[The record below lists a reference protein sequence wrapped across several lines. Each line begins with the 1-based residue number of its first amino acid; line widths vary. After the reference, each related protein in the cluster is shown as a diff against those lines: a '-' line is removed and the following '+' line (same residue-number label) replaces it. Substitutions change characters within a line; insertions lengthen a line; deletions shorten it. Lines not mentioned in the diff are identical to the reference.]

1 MLIGEKVKETS
12 TTISYHEEKR
22 SENLLQV
29 VVGIIVYRS
38 GKRYSRK
45 EIRKLFA
52 CFPKIHSS

>member
-45 EIRKLFA
+45 SNK
-52 CFPKIHSS
+52 